1 MRKRKEGDCLVMETR
16 EDDTRILHK
25 NRKFLCNTNEQIV
38 KGYLAP
44 DVVLSIIAINSKNYK
59 ESYKLLTQHKMK
71 CVLSDFALYE
81 ALSSLDY
88 VIDDVSLENLMELLN
103 VCEWMKTGIVFKE
116 MKGERIEHLRKIAK
130 LPL

>member
-1 MRKRKEGDCLVMETR
+1 VRKRKEGDCLVMETR

-44 DVVLSIIAINSKNYK
+44 DIVLSIITKNSKNYK
-59 ESYKLLTQHKMK
+59 ESYKLLKQNKMI

-81 ALSSLDY
+81 ALGSLDY
-88 VIDDVSLENLMELLN
+88 VIDDISLENLMELLN
-103 VCEWMKTGIVFKE
+103 ICEWIKTGITLKPMTE
-116 MKGERIEHLRKIAK
+116 ERIEHLRKTAK